1 MTPKEGGLGQV
12 ARLPAAPRHGARFL
26 DRLVLACVGVLT
38 VAHAKPL
45 AIAHRGASGYLPEHT
60 LEAAAYAHALGADF
74 IEQDVVMSKDDVLVV
89 CHDIHVDLTTDVA
102 QKFPRRHRADGR
114 YYAADFTWD
123 ELQRLQVRERFNRAT
138 GQPVFPRRFPHQG
151 GGFRLCSMEESIQ
164 LVRGLNRSTG
174 RQAGVYP
181 EIKDPAWH
189 AREGKDPG
197 VALLELLAKYG
208 YRDAADPVFVQCFDP
223 NELKRLRFE
232 RKTKLRLVQ
241 LIAAGDD
248 ADGVKSPVLRTAEGL
263 KAIAGYA
270 QGIGPPLGD
279 VVKASPGAAGLKP
292 TTLVRDA
299 HAAGLL
305 VHPYTVRADALP
317 RGAASIADLVDFLF
331 REAKVDGVFI
341 DQPDEAVRRR

>member
-1 MTPKEGGLGQV
+1 MRRGW
-12 ARLPAAPRHGARFL
+12 RFF
-26 DRLVLACVGVLT
+26 DRFVLACVGVLT
-38 VAHAKPL
+38 AAHAKPVV
-45 AIAHRGASGYLPEHT
+45 IAHRGASGYLPEHT
-60 LEAAAYAHALGADF
+60 LEAAAFAHALGADF

-114 YYAADFTWD
+114 YYAADFTWE
-123 ELQRLQVRERFNRAT
+123 ELQRLRVRERFNRAT
-138 GQPVFPRRFPHQG
+138 GQPVFPKRFPHNG

-164 LVRGLNRSTG
+164 LVQGLNQSTG
-174 RQAGVYP
+174 RLAGVYP

-189 AREGKDPG
+189 VREGKDPG
-197 VALLELLAKYG
+197 VALLALLAKYG
-208 YRDAADPVFVQCFDP
+208 YHGAEDPVFVQCFDP

-232 RKTKLRLVQ
+232 RKTTLRLVQ
-241 LIAAGDD
+241 LIATTDSP
-248 ADGVKSPVLRTAEGL
+248 DGANFPALRTVEGL
-263 KAIAGYA
+263 KAIAVYA

-279 VVKASPGAAGLKP
+279 VMKPAPGAAGL
-292 TTLVRDA
+292 TLTALVRDA
-299 HAAGLL
+299 HSAGLL

-317 RGAASIADLVDFLF
+317 RGAASTAALVDFLF